1 MESKF
6 YHWFLN
12 KETENKSAIIYTS
25 VRKLN
30 GRIKTRKFKY
40 NEPCI
45 SGAFEDLRV
54 VYISKNNGAGY
65 WLGTHFAKLV
75 YNPTA
80 GC

>member
-1 MESKF
+1 MN
-6 YHWFLN
+6 L
-12 KETENKSAIIYTS
+12 
-25 VRKLN
+25 VPR
-30 GRIKTRKFKY
+30 
-40 NEPCI
+40 
-45 SGAFEDLRV
+45 AFEDLRV